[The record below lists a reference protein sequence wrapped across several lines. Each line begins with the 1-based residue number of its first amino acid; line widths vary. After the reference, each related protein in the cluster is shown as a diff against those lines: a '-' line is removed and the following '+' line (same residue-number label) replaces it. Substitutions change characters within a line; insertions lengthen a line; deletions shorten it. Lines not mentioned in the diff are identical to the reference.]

1 MLMSHLPG
9 TIEYWASSSLYQIKI
24 RRVFL
29 LVIFVWKRKMS
40 SSSFMKTR
48 DSNPA
53 LLLLGIAIPVLQLKC
68 IVRNHAGRFMARY
81 TPHSS
86 TQYRTSCRASR
97 LFGTH

>member
-48 DSNPA
+48 DSN
-53 LLLLGIAIPVLQLKC
+53 LWLKRKVTDFVVSGGGTQAEF
-68 IVRNHAGRFMARY
+68 IYHADK
-81 TPHSS
+81 
-86 TQYRTSCRASR
+86 
-97 LFGTH
+97 

>member
-48 DSNPA
+48 DSNFSR
-53 LLLLGIAIPVLQLKC
+53 QC
-68 IVRNHAGRFMARY
+68 ILNVAHG
-81 TPHSS
+81 SIGS
-86 TQYRTSCRASR
+86 ASR
-97 LFGTH
+97 SINGDR

>member
-48 DSNPA
+48 DSNVKVCRIIKD
-53 LLLLGIAIPVLQLKC
+53 LCLKKRQKTR
-68 IVRNHAGRFMARY
+68 V
-81 TPHSS
+81 SS
-86 TQYRTSCRASR
+86 MMYPFNNTSMNWEMKRIYISFQYI
-97 LFGTH
+97 LVK

>member
-48 DSNPA
+48 DSNVVSWHVTHHIHQHSTELRVEPA
-53 LLLLGIAIPVLQLKC
+53 VCLAHIEEIPKGKSLNNL
-68 IVRNHAGRFMARY
+68 
-81 TPHSS
+81 
-86 TQYRTSCRASR
+86 
-97 LFGTH
+97 

>member
-48 DSNPA
+48 DSNERR
-53 LLLLGIAIPVLQLKC
+53 
-68 IVRNHAGRFMARY
+68 VREYNSGDSLPSFWA
-81 TPHSS
+81 S
-86 TQYRTSCRASR
+86 TSVAD
-97 LFGTH
+97 G